1 MPLITLMAASG
12 TPIIILIFIVAAARI
27 IVIINIRRLWLR
39 LFQLLLRTIYHI
51 LDNCH
56 VDTNLEFPV
65 SWVFARRR
73 FDEVRNVECLS
84 GSMVQTCEFVI
95 AGVKDDNGAI
105 DSDDLCPCLP
115 EI

>member
-1 MPLITLMAASG
+1 MATSG
-12 TPIIILIFIVAAARI
+12 TPIIISIFVVAATRI

-56 VDTNLEFPV
+56 VDTNPEFPI

-73 FDEVRNVECLS
+73 FDEVRNIECLS
-84 GSMVQTCEFVI
+84 GSMVQTPTCEFVI